1 MNPIVKAADILGV
14 VYAAIGAKVKLR
26 AVELQIFKSLSQQTA
41 LGLVTLVLLSLAPL
55 AVSGCRGCAPKH
67 HDGADLS
74 GLWAGDGYTC
84 TEGKVPTE
92 QISIVQNENSIVA
105 TKKTGDACIPA
116 GQVTFQG
123 TFGGPK
129 IPQSMPV
136 KTTVLN
142 NGVVG
147 QIDATLTIVDNN
159 SLQLSTPFW
168 TVVLHRQQ

>member
-1 MNPIVKAADILGV
+1 MNSIAGVAGILGIPC
-14 VYAAIGAKVKLR
+14 AAIGARVKLR
-26 AVELQIFKSLSQQTA
+26 VGQLQLLRSPNRQTV
-41 LGLVTLVLLSLAPL
+41 LGLVGLILLSLAPL

-67 HDGADLS
+67 HEGVDLS

-105 TKKTGDACIPA
+105 TKKTGDACIAA

-123 TFGGPK
+123 TFSGPK

-142 NGVVG
+142 SGVVS
-147 QIDATLTIVDNN
+147 QIDASLTIMDNN
-159 SLQLSTPFW
+159 SLQLSTPSW

>member
-1 MNPIVKAADILGV
+1 MNYIVTVSGI
-14 VYAAIGAKVKLR
+14 LR
-26 AVELQIFKSLSQQTA
+26 AATGARVERRVGALQLLRSLNRQTA
-41 LGLVTLVLLSLAPL
+41 LGLVGPILLSLAL
-55 AVSGCRGCAPKH
+55 SAVSGCRGCAPKQ
-67 HDGADLS
+67 HDGVDLS

-84 TEGKVPTE
+84 TEGRVPTE

-123 TFGGPK
+123 TFSGPK

-142 NGVVG
+142 SGVVG
-147 QIDATLTIVDNN
+147 QIDASLTIVDNN
-159 SLQLSTPFW
+159 SLQLSTPSW